1 MRLTPPN
8 GYFLLLFLFSSLYP
22 IVGQEAVSDFS
33 SNHATGQLCMAV
45 RPDIGLPLGEDAD
58 LYGISFGS
66 NLSALWRP
74 PFLPVSTLGFSATYS
89 YLPTKVPGFSL
100 SAAAVALQGG
110 VQFPV
115 NRSLTIRGLAELGY
129 FGASENGG
137 AGTSAFNPYF
147 SGGASLGLAFSKALE
162 AEAGASYRSWYGL
175 WNGVSINLGISL
187 QLGGRTTSPRIP
199 SDFSPIRYEGSGLG
213 FVGVQLES
221 VFPVFY
227 KYYDNHIFGRILVHN
242 FERAAVSDVKATV
255 NVKRY
260 MDEAKPAGA
269 PSRIA
274 PGATVAIDLFGLF
287 TDAMLDIAEIT
298 KLPISIVLEYTQYG
312 QKFRDEYVGT
322 LEVRDRNGIIWDDD
336 RKAAAFISS
345 KDPEALTWSKSVAA
359 TVRDYLNPA
368 VNPNLQAAMAVH
380 EALRTQNFAYVKDP
394 TSALESQNRQIVD
407 SIQFPR
413 QTLGY
418 KAGKCSD
425 LTVLYCSFLESVG
438 IATALLTTPGHILM
452 AVDLEMDPEE
462 VQRVFARPDDLI
474 VRDGKVW
481 LPLETTDRK
490 GSFSAVWQ
498 AGAQEWRDA
507 EAKKASGFF
516 QVHEAWKEYQ
526 PVVYEAGGKSAPIPD
541 SRAVVAG
548 FTKELNSYIGVELG
562 PRVASIEAEIVRKG
576 ASSQIRNRLG
586 VLYARYGQWSKAEE
600 QFLSALNL
608 TKDYQPAL
616 FNMANLQYLRGKYT
630 EAIGLYNR
638 VLRVAPNNTQAILSI
653 ARTNLLL
660 GKYTE
665 AISSYDQLKKLDPS
679 LAAKFAYL
687 ETAQKEGT
695 RATEADTKKGYVLWQ
710 D

>member
-1 MRLTPPN
+1 MCVSI
-8 GYFLLLFLFSSLYP
+8 FSSFS
-22 IVGQEAVSDFS
+22 QESDLITTYDRGTS
-33 SNHATGQLCMAV
+33 WLSMVV

-58 LYGISFGS
+58 LYGLSFGS
-66 NLSALWRP
+66 NLSASWHP
-74 PFLPVSTLGFSATYS
+74 PFLPLGTLGFGATYAF
-89 YLPTKVPGFSL
+89 LPTKAPGFSL
-100 SAAAVALQGG
+100 SAAALSLQGG
-110 VQFPV
+110 VQFPI
-115 NRSLTIRGLAELGY
+115 NRSLTARGLAELGY

-137 AGTSAFNPYF
+137 SGSSAFNPYI
-147 SGGASLGLAFSKALE
+147 SGGASLGLAFSKTLE
-162 AEAGASYRSWYGL
+162 AEVGASYRSWYGL
-175 WNGVSINLGISL
+175 WSGVSVNLGISL
-187 QLGGRTTSPRIP
+187 QLGSRSVNPKIP
-199 SDFSPIRYEGSGLG
+199 PDFAPIRYEGSGLG
-213 FVGVQLES
+213 FVGVQLDS

-227 KYYDNHIFGRILVHN
+227 KYYDNHVFGRILVHN
-242 FERAAVSDVKATV
+242 FENAAVTGVKATV

-274 PGATVAIDLFGLF
+274 PGATATIELFGLF

-298 KLPISIVLEYTQYG
+298 KLPISIVLEYTQFG
-312 QKFRDEYVGT
+312 QKFRDEYIGT

-345 KDPEALTWSKSVAA
+345 KDPEALAWSKSVAA

-452 AVDLEMDPEE
+452 AVDLEMDPKE
-462 VQRVFARPDDLI
+462 VPRVFARPDDLI
-474 VRDGKVW
+474 IRDGKVW

-507 EAKKASGFF
+507 EAKKASGFY
-516 QVHEAWKEYQ
+516 QVHDAWKKYQ

-541 SRAVVAG
+541 ARAVVAG

-562 PRVASIEAEIVRKG
+562 PRVASIETEIVRKG
-576 ASSQIRNRLG
+576 ASAQIRNKLG
-586 VLYARYGQWSKAEE
+586 VLYARYGQWSKAED
-600 QFLSALNL
+600 QFSSALNL

-616 FNMANLQYLRGKYT
+616 FNMANLHYLRGKYA
-630 EAIGLYNR
+630 EAISLYNR
-638 VLRVAPNNTQAILSI
+638 VLRIAPSNTQAILSI

-660 GKYTE
+660 GKYAE
-665 AISSYDQLKKLDPS
+665 AISSYDQLKKLDPT

-695 RATEADTKKGYVLWQ
+695 RAAEADTKKGYVLWQ